1 MKRTRL
7 IDLGVASYV
16 PVWRQQEELHNE
28 IIAAKLRGEETG
40 NCMIFVE
47 HNHVYT
53 LGKSGNEANMLV
65 SAIQLQAAHAEFVKV
80 NRGGDITYHGP
91 GQLVVYPIIDM
102 ANFGVGVKEYVDL
115 LEEVVIRTVG
125 ELGITG
131 ERLEGA
137 TGVWLDAHRPRAR
150 KICAIGIK
158 CSRYVTMH
166 GFALN
171 INTDLSYFSLIN
183 PCGFTDKGVTSLEKE
198 LGGKQDFE
206 LAKTQLH
213 SLFSELF
220 T

>member
-125 ELGITG
+125 EFGITG

-137 TGVWLDAHRPRAR
+137 TGGWMPTRLGLAR
-150 KICAIGIK
+150 YARSGLNVP
-158 CSRYVTMH
+158 VT
-166 GFALN
+166 
-171 INTDLSYFSLIN
+171 
-183 PCGFTDKGVTSLEKE
+183 
-198 LGGKQDFE
+198 
-206 LAKTQLH
+206 
-213 SLFSELF
+213 
-220 T
+220 